1 MASNKYDLRAI
12 LKGDSRREAILLLKK
27 MGAQQAAQTFIDL
40 YMSPTELSDLENRL
54 GQIVTANDTET
65 LVSDKSFPPYNM
77 DIRRTGLG
85 IRAGGFRS
93 VNERINQL
101 QAAYRT
107 LTGEI
112 RTKITE
118 WDISLY
124 LQEAWI
130 DDESMFDLSLLY
142 RIYDDNPS
150 RFTDSRALAYGILN
164 AACSFDRYEIYNP
177 SADPELQ
184 YWVPPTPDL
193 LTYQSAPRGHWVPRT
208 SGWWLFSKVIK
219 NWVWDVPPPDPI
231 TAWQQNEINL
241 ATAAGWTSWY
251 PEFWQLFFN
260 SSNPASVDEA
270 EFANII
276 AQRIKKLRSRKRRR
290 NVRATKPTA
299 STTTLV
305 PPDPESN
312 GLGINMKSP
321 IFYGHPY
328 GRLADPRSLQG
339 YLENKNPGT
348 PKLAYTA
355 SACPINAAYPYGNP
369 ITGISALLSG
379 WSSTFPIVTY
389 VQEQRTVYHPGT
401 PRRGRHR
408 DEDDTSA
415 YTTTET
421 VTVPRSTTGTT
432 TGQYPNITGVLKA
445 PSSLQRTVSKKVYG
459 FNGLTKRRGRGED
472 AEEVPVESWGWQET
486 VETIQPNTFL
496 QIDSISGIDVNT
508 FDNTI
513 LGGPHIS
520 KPVIIVSTDKKIVI
534 CAPIQK
540 VKTATTSYKI
550 YRFLWWSWS
559 VPYSTTKWVY
569 QIDMTKATAFHI
581 DNNSTALTS
590 ASPALP
596 IQYFANRSVAFKGM
610 YFSFA
615 NRTLSSTA
623 NIVTDNWPAVGI
635 DQATGT
641 AIAKA
646 FLTNLWTSNG
656 RSFIRTPLH
665 RALDSLANIITPV
678 DTAIQELTNVV
689 SSASSDVIASI
700 VDQFDE
706 QTKAKPE
713 IQKALTVFTDR
724 NRKVLLTLL
733 KKSRASLTALTTA
746 MQNMRTN
753 RGVYLKSDV
762 SSFRTNYA
770 TIVGTASNSM
780 ILEAMRAYLDILYEQ
795 RLLILKKRINREDGT
810 LMRVAQA
817 EIALAQMED
826 AVAGTPD
833 PLAALFDARL
843 NVRHKVTNISLMDRA
858 TAKTLPTEKIRIVYV
873 KVEYDKKGEII
884 RPPSGTYRLYSRE
897 TLEMP
902 GITPPAWYISFK
914 KGSAPKIIKNVV
926 TTIDGTKLQ
935 KIMMNPN
942 LTQLEKVCFSRE
954 LEDWWEIKIPER
966 KWPENKNY
974 QLDLKLVLAKPDEF
988 IDKYIATTGIVAD
1001 NPVADSTERIEI
1013 GSTWMASPDVKA
1025 SIDRLN
1031 TPLT

>member
-1 MASNKYDLRAI
+1 MASNKYDLKAI
-12 LKGDSRREAILLLKK
+12 LRGDSRREAILLLKK

-54 GQIVTANDTET
+54 GRIVTANDVET

-219 NWVWDVPPPDPI
+219 SWVWDVPPPDPI
-231 TAWQQNEINL
+231 SEWQQNEINL
-241 ATAAGWTSWY
+241 ATAAGWSSWY

-276 AQRIKKLRSRKRRR
+276 AQRIKKLRSRKRMR
-290 NVRATKPTA
+290 NVRATRPTA
-299 STTTLV
+299 ATTTIV
-305 PPDPESN
+305 SSDPEN
-312 GLGINMKSP
+312 NALGINLKSP

-328 GRLADPRSLQG
+328 GRYADPRSLQG
-339 YLENKNPGT
+339 YLENKSPGT
-348 PKLAYTA
+348 PKLSPYPEDG
-355 SACPINAAYPYGNP
+355 PINSAYPYGNP
-369 ITGISALLSG
+369 MAGIQALLSG
-379 WSSTFPIVTY
+379 WTSTYTVVTY
-389 VQEQRTVYHPGT
+389 TQQQRTVYHPGT
-401 PRRGRHR
+401 PRRGRWN
-408 DEDDTSA
+408 DGDSS

-421 VTVPRSTTGTT
+421 VTVPTSTTSTT
-432 TGQYPNITGVLKA
+432 TGQYPNITGVLRA
-445 PSSLQRTVSKKVYG
+445 PSSLQRTVSKRVYG
-459 FNGLTKRRGRGED
+459 YNGRTVRRGRGKD
-472 AEEVPVESWGWQET
+472 AEEVPIQSWGWQDT
-486 VETIQPNTFL
+486 VETIKPNTFL
-496 QIDSISGIDVNT
+496 QIDSVSGIETST
-508 FDNTI
+508 FDNTL

-520 KPVIIVSTDKKIVI
+520 KPVIIVSADKKIVI

-540 VKTATTSYKI
+540 VKVATTAYRI
-550 YRFLWWSWS
+550 YRFLWWSWT
-559 VPYSTTKWVY
+559 VPYATTKWVY

-581 DNNSTALTS
+581 DNNSNTLTS

-596 IQYFANRSVAFKGM
+596 MQYFANRPVAFKGM
-610 YFSFA
+610 YFSFGA
-615 NRTLSSTA
+615 RSLTSTA
-623 NIVTDNWPAVGI
+623 SVVTDNWPSVGI

-656 RSFIRTPLH
+656 KSFIRTPMH
-665 RALDSLANIITPV
+665 RALDSLANILTPMSA
-678 DTAIQELTNVV
+678 AIQDLSDVV
-689 SSASSDVIASI
+689 SSASNDVMTSI
-700 VDQFDE
+700 VDQFDD

-713 IQKALTVFTDR
+713 IQKAVSVFTDK
-724 NRKVLLTLL
+724 NRKVLLAYL
-733 KKSRASLTALTTA
+733 KTAKTSLQNLTTA
-746 MQNMRTN
+746 VQAIRTN
-753 RGVYLKSDV
+753 RGVYRRGDVYNLKIYY
-762 SSFRTNYA
+762 SSV
-770 TIVGTASNSM
+770 VGIAANSK
-780 ILEAMRAYLDILYEQ
+780 ILEAMRAYMDILYEQ

-826 AVAGTPD
+826 SITGTPD
-833 PLAALFDARL
+833 PLAALFEARL
-843 NVRHKVTNISLMDRA
+843 DVRHKVTNISLMDRA
-858 TAKTLPTEKIRIVYV
+858 TASTLPTEKIRIVYV
-873 KVEYDKKGEII
+873 KVDYDDKGEII
-884 RPPSGTYRLYSRE
+884 RPPAGTYKLYSRE
-897 TLEMP
+897 TLEIP
-902 GITPPAWYISFK
+902 GIVPPAWYISFK

-942 LTQLEKVCFSRE
+942 LTQLEKVCYSRE

-974 QLDLKLVLAKPDEF
+974 QMDLKLVLAKSDEF
-988 IDKYIATTGIVAD
+988 IDRYVATTGIIAN

-1013 GSTWMASPDVKA
+1013 GTTWMASPDVKA

-1031 TPLT
+1031 NIT